1 MDGLPNWQVY
11 GVPAVYIIVAVINW
25 LKESFNLESK
35 WAFPVATLLGA
46 VVGTLMW
53 LSDTYDW
60 ALTVTQIAL
69 GALLLG
75 LSASGLYSNTK
86 MYAENTTQREYVE
99 EKAAE
104 RQALGE
110 EAKLM
115 EG

>member
-11 GVPAVYIIVAVINW
+11 GVPAVYLIVAVINW
-25 LKESFNLESK
+25 LKESFNLENK

-86 MYAENTTQREYVE
+86 MYAQRSL
-99 EKAAE
+99 E
-104 RQALGE
+104 RGFQD
-110 EAKLM
+110 EAKQM